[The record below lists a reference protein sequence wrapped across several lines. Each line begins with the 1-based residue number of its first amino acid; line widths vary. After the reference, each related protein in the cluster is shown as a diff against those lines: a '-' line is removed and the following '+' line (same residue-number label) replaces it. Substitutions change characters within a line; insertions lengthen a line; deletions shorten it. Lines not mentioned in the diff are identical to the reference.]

1 VGLTAASGATGVAS
15 SPAMEPPFR
24 SLLYREPRLY
34 DLVFPD
40 ADGTLASMCRKAIR
54 RRALGALRSALDIG
68 CGTGRH
74 LAALAATV
82 AECWGVDLL
91 ETNVAYARSV
101 RPELHVI
108 QGDMRAVRLGR
119 TFDLVTS
126 FGNALS
132 YALTN
137 EDLARTAD
145 TYAAHAHPGTLLI
158 VDALNAKSYL
168 DGNGFEER
176 IEGHVDT
183 PDLQATSVSTHVL
196 RREARILERTRVWHI
211 PGRSEVEDY
220 ARYRL
225 LYPGE
230 VAGLLTRAGF
240 GEIEIFDNREL
251 VSSDLRGRTSAIPDP
266 SGMRGRK
273 LYALARRSAAT
284 P

>member
-1 VGLTAASGATGVAS
+1 
-15 SPAMEPPFR
+15 MEPPFR
-24 SLLYREPRLY
+24 SLLYREPLLY

-40 ADGTLASMCRKAIR
+40 AE
-54 RRALGALRSALDIG
+54 GALAAMCWEAVRRYALDAPRSTLDIG

-91 ETNVAYARSV
+91 ETNVAHARLV

-132 YALTN
+132 YALTD

-145 TYAAHAHPGTLLI
+145 TYAAHAHPGTLLV
-158 VDALNAKSYL
+158 VDVLNAKSYL
-168 DGNGFEER
+168 DGSGFQER
-176 IEGHVDT
+176 IEGRVDT
-183 PDLQATSVSTHVL
+183 PDLQATSVAMHVL
-196 RREARILERTRVWHI
+196 HREARILERTRVWHI
-211 PGRSEVEDY
+211 AGRPPVEDY

-225 LYPGE
+225 LDPGE
-230 VAGLLTRAGF
+230 LAGLLTRAGF
-240 GEIEIFDNREL
+240 DEIEIFDNREFI
-251 VSSDLRGRTSAIPDP
+251 SSDLRGRTSTAPDP
-266 SGMRGRK
+266 GGMRGRK
-273 LYALARRSAAT
+273 LYAFARRSAPA